1 MRQKGF
7 TLIELLIVVA
17 IIGVIATIAI
27 PSLLRAR
34 VSANEASAIG
44 DTRTVIS
51 AEAAYHSASSGYY
64 GTLTCLSVPS
74 GCLPSYNG
82 PSFLDSVI
90 GAPGIVQKQGYQSS
104 WTQTPDAGG
113 PTGSVESY
121 CYQSLPIQAG
131 QDGRAGLRRRLERQ
145 RRPEQR
151 GHACCT
157 AAGTHQPELRRHQVA
172 RRPAMAR
179 ATPPRIADPAATRR
193 KVTDSP
199 RSSTPPRAASTGTE
213 SWTTAARVAVRAGSA
228 AYQRL

>member
-17 IIGVIATIAI
+17 IIGVIAAIAI

-51 AEAAYHSASSGYY
+51 SEAAYHSASSGYY
-64 GTLTCLSVPS
+64 GALTCLSTPS
-74 GCLPSYNG
+74 GCLPSYSG

-90 GAPGIVQKQGYQSS
+90 GAPGIVQKQGYQRS

-121 CYQSLPIQAG
+121 CYQSLPMPAG
-131 QDGRAGLRRRLERQ
+131 QDGRPGLRRGLQRQ
-145 RRPEQR
+145 RRAEQR
-151 GHACCT
+151 RRGLLHLDRH
-157 AAGTHQPELRRHQVA
+157 HQPELRRDQVA

-179 ATPPRIADPAATRR
+179 ATPPRIAVAEATRR
-193 KVTDSP
+193 RVTDSP
-199 RSSTPPRAASTGTE
+199 RSSTPPTAASTGTE
-213 SWTTAARVAVRAGSA
+213 SWTTAARVALRAGRA
-228 AYQRL
+228 AYHRL

>member
-1 MRQKGF
+1 VRQKGF

-64 GTLTCLSVPS
+64 GTLTCLATPS

-90 GAPGIVQKQGYQSS
+90 GAPGVVQKQGYQRS
-104 WTQTPDAGG
+104 WTQTPDTGG

-121 CYQSLPIQAG
+121 CYQSMPIQPGKTGVRGFGGDSSGSVVESNAG
-131 QDGRAGLRRRLERQ
+131 A
-145 RRPEQR
+145 
-151 GHACCT
+151 ACCT
-157 AAGTHQPELRRHQVA
+157 AAGTLSPSC
-172 RRPAMAR
+172 
-179 ATPPRIADPAATRR
+179 AAI
-193 KVTDSP
+193 K
-199 RSSTPPRAASTGTE
+199 
-213 SWTTAARVAVRAGSA
+213 
-228 AYQRL
+228 